1 MEAGLVNERTG
12 IAMMAIGGL
21 IAIIGLVWLLMG
33 DFNDPVAASA
43 PLTSIVTD
51 TTVATTQAPPQ
62 TTTTAPVATTTAAPT
77 TTAVP
82 TTTVAPT
89 TTTTVPDETV
99 AEFLVAYRVALDADD
114 LEFLVDR
121 LHPVVKDSFGEQLC
135 QDFVAREIAA
145 LENYEATAEPGAP
158 VPRSILGTSVQ
169 MYEVPI
175 AFDFQGQH
183 FEAVGTFA
191 LVDGR
196 VHYFAECR

>member
-1 MEAGLVNERTG
+1 MNERNG

-33 DFNDPVAASA
+33 DFSDPVTASA
-43 PLTSIVTD
+43 PLTSDVPD
-51 TTVATTQAPPQ
+51 TTAATTEAPPQ
-62 TTTTAPVATTTAAPT
+62 TTTTALEATTTIAPTTTTAAPT
-77 TTAVP
+77 TTTVP
-82 TTTVAPT
+82 PT
-89 TTTTVPDETV
+89 TTTAVPDETV
-99 AEFLVAYRVALDADD
+99 AEFLVAYREALDADD
-114 LEFLVDR
+114 LDFLFDR

-135 QDFVAREIAA
+135 RDFVAREIAA
-145 LENYEATAEPGAP
+145 LDNYEATADPGEP
-158 VPRSILGTSVQ
+158 VPRSILGMSVQ

-196 VHYFAECR
+196 IHYFAECR